1 MRGVIDGD
9 HLPAIFITPNFR
21 TMHIPIVPG
30 YCRKMF
36 SLQSTAQTS
45 RRRRMQCVASRALI
59 PDRRGRGA
67 EALTS
72 GVAGYDGV
80 IPRRR

>member
-45 RRRRMQCVASRALI
+45 RR
-59 PDRRGRGA
+59 
-67 EALTS
+67 
-72 GVAGYDGV
+72 
-80 IPRRR
+80 